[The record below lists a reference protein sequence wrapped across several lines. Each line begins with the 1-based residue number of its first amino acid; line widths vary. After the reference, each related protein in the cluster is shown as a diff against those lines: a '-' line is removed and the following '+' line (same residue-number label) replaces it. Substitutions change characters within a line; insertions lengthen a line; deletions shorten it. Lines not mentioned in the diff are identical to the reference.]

1 MLEERLREAH
11 SEKADL
17 EKRIKE
23 MEIKQKEQGKALERL
38 ANEEEYQN
46 RLRGLVDEL
55 RVWKDKVRRL
65 QEQQEKEERSKNN

>member
-11 SEKADL
+11 VEKGDL

-38 ANEEEYQN
+38 ANEEEY
-46 RLRGLVDEL
+46 
-55 RVWKDKVRRL
+55 
-65 QEQQEKEERSKNN
+65 

>member
-11 SEKADL
+11 VEKVDL

-38 ANEEEYQN
+38 ANEEEY
-46 RLRGLVDEL
+46 
-55 RVWKDKVRRL
+55 
-65 QEQQEKEERSKNN
+65 

>member
-11 SEKADL
+11 VEKGDL

-65 QEQQEKEERSKNN
+65 QEQ